1 MAGKLMDDADG
12 APGGDVASNLTPESF
27 LEVFREWREVRREQS
42 ASATAVARVGK
53 RMKSIGIDKQAFDMF
68 EKLSDMDPDDAVNLL
83 KTVMRYG
90 KWANRQFATQQDL
103 FRGMAVEVPKETA
116 RADFHEFEIEDQ
128 GYVAGFEG
136 RKIEENPHPH
146 EEADNPNY
154 AIWRK
159 GWHKGQEARVHK
171 AFGGDDTAS
180 GGTGEVKAA
189 TGAKGRGRKAKGARG
204 G

>member
-1 MAGKLMDDADG
+1 MAEKLMNDADG
-12 APGGDVASNLTPESF
+12 APGGDVSSNLTPETF

-68 EKLSDMDPDDAVNLL
+68 EKLSEMDPDDAVNLL

-90 KWANRQFATQQDL
+90 KWAARGFATQQDL
-103 FRGMAVEVPKETA
+103 FRGMAVEVPKEAA

-128 GYVAGFEG
+128 GYVAGFQG
-136 RKIEENPHPH
+136 RKIDENPYPH

-154 AIWRK
+154 AIWRT
-159 GWHKGQEARVHK
+159 GWHKGQAARVEK
-171 AFGGDDTAS
+171 AFGGEQSAAN
-180 GGTGEVKAA
+180 GTGEVKEA
-189 TGAKGRGRKAKGARG
+189 TGAKGRGRKPKGAG
-204 G
+204 GG